1 MLGGFKHIIL
11 LSIFLILTLFN
22 ASAFSQVS
30 KWKVET
36 SIEQFSQNF
45 NWSIAGN
52 MEGNSPNILSEL
64 IWQDLKGPKFNLQIN
79 KQINQHFELVL
90 GLSKHTIK
98 KGAGSD
104 TDYLENNRREPF
116 FEQQFLSNKGNA
128 DDYLLIIKYTLTT
141 KNLLKWKPYFGLNLY
156 EQKLHILDVQD
167 GNNEQTLNSIYR
179 NMWKG
184 AVLGIETC
192 YEIGKIT
199 ITLDALGGYYQYLAK
214 AQWNLNEKFN
224 QPLSFKQNA
233 NGYKFSIGLKSGF
246 SLSKNIDAF
255 LGVERQYAA
264 TFSGIDEAYLSNG
277 SIPKTKFNGAEFNS
291 IGIKAGTVLNF

>member
-1 MLGGFKHIIL
+1 M
-11 LSIFLILTLFN
+11 FLFMALAFFN
-22 ASAFSQVS
+22 VSAFSQNK
-30 KWKVET
+30 KWNIET

-45 NWSIAGN
+45 SWSVAGN

-64 IWQDLKGPKFNLQIN
+64 IWKNLNGPKFNLCIG
-79 KQINQHFELVL
+79 KQINRQLELAFAYSRHVVRN
-90 GLSKHTIK
+90 GS
-98 KGAGSD
+98 GSD
-104 TDYLENNRREPF
+104 TDYALDNRNEPF
-116 FEQQFLSNKGNA
+116 YEQQFLSNKGNA
-128 DDYLLIIKYTLTT
+128 NNYRLIVKYTMFA
-141 KNLLKWKPYFGLNLY
+141 KNWLKCKPYLGFNFF
-156 EQKLHILDVQD
+156 EQKLHILDFY
-167 GNNEQTLNSIYR
+167 NEVTNTALNSTYK
-179 NMWKG
+179 NEWKG